1 MSPAVSSVE
10 SVDVLIVGSGF
21 GGSVTAAKMASPDRK
36 ILVLEEG
43 ERFAGEQFTQSMNL
57 DGFLRIYRGH
67 GDLFDQTRHPRLI
80 LRNMLAGNGKRDI
93 IIMRGKGVG
102 GGSLVYSNVHLRA
115 PSLVFDLKDGGGRRL
130 WPESVRRGSLDP
142 YYASVEEKLNVHQL
156 GWHEVARRAQVLGE
170 GLRRIGGKLDPI
182 RLAVKDCVD
191 CGFCTLGCR
200 FDSKQSLY
208 LNYIPEAEEKG
219 AIFRPRALATE
230 IAPLR
235 DGGWS
240 VAWRDLDAGRHRETH
255 TKTLI
260 LSAGPIATPVLL
272 LRSRRNLER
281 LSRQVG
287 KNLSLTADMG
297 LGSVVPDQIVDSY
310 KGRIITTICY
320 SYLKDHH
327 FVFEDL
333 HYLPIASAVSFP
345 VATEGAPRPRYVGP
359 VNKRLMK
366 NYGRHMLSVGVMGI
380 DRNEGQVTLDFDG
393 EARLHF
399 EPSRHTEQ
407 LFSDAKEIFRELVK
421 ALGGTMLTDRFSE
434 NGGVATVH
442 PLSTCRMA
450 DKPEEGVVD
459 PTGAVFGYQDLFIVD
474 GSILP
479 TSVAVN
485 PSHTIAAIAVK
496 LAAGIEASLSG
507 EATEPARA

>member
-1 MSPAVSSVE
+1 MSPATSSVE

-21 GGSVTAAKMASPDRK
+21 GGSVTAARLASPGRSV
-36 ILVLEEG
+36 LVLEEG
-43 ERFAGEQFTQSMNL
+43 ERLAGEQFSQSMRL

-80 LRNMLAGNGKRDI
+80 LRNMLASSSKREI

-115 PSLVFDLKDGGGRRL
+115 PSLVFDLTDDQGRRL
-130 WPESVRRGSLDP
+130 WPESIRRQALDP
-142 YYASVEEKLNVHQL
+142 FYASIEEKLNVHQL
-156 GWHEVARRAQVLGE
+156 GWHEVGRRAQVLGE

-200 FDSKQSLY
+200 FDRKQSLY

-219 AIFRPRALATE
+219 AVFRPRAMATE
-230 IAPLR
+230 IAPLS

-240 VAWRDLDAGRHRETH
+240 VTWRDLDAGRRRETQ

-272 LRSRRNLER
+272 LKSQRNLAN
-281 LSRQVG
+281 LSPQVG
-287 KNLSLTADMG
+287 LNLSLTADMG
-297 LGSVVPDQIVDSY
+297 LASVVPDHNVDSY

-345 VATEGAPRPRYVGP
+345 VATEDAPRPRYVGP

-380 DRNEGQVTLDFDG
+380 DKNEGKVTLDFDG

-399 EPSRHTEQ
+399 EPSRHTER
-407 LFSDAKEIFRELVK
+407 LFADAKEIFRDVVK

-434 NGGVATVH
+434 QGGVATVH

-450 DKPEEGVVD
+450 GRAEDGVVD
-459 PTGAVFGYQDLFIVD
+459 PAGAVFGSKDLFIVD

-485 PSHTIAAIAVK
+485 PSHTIAAIASK
-496 LAAGIEASLSG
+496 LAAGIEAGLSG
-507 EATEPARA
+507 KRAEPAPA